1 MVKNLEA
8 AKELVELYR
17 SITIEQL
24 EKVYQELC
32 DEKDGG
38 IHYEDVLHSIT
49 GFGRTTS
56 CHLCKPIGSYCPNC
70 IHGQW
75 EDCTADCPCIYNET
89 YENIADA
96 ESIEDLYHAIQDR
109 ADYLEN
115 LIKQIENDN

>member
-24 EKVYQELC
+24 EEMYNKLYEED
-32 DEKDGG
+32 DEVFFEN
-38 IHYEDVLHSIT
+38 ILHEIT
-49 GFGRTTS
+49 GFGSVSS
-56 CHLCKPIGSYCPNC
+56 CHLCKPIGGYCQNC

-75 EDCTADCPCIYNET
+75 EDCTANCPCIDNET

-96 ESIEDLYHAIQDR
+96 ESIEELYDAIQDR
-109 ADYLEN
+109 ADYLES
-115 LIKQIENDN
+115 LIKELENDN

>member
-17 SITIEQL
+17 NITIERL

-32 DEKDGG
+32 DKEE

-49 GFGRTTS
+49 GFGSISS
-56 CHLCKPIGSYCPNC
+56 CHLCKPIGGYCPNC

-75 EDCTADCPCIYNET
+75 EDCTANCPCIDNET